1 MGEGPNGAAGNEE
14 ADKLA
19 AAGAAKQLPDDIDI
33 VAPQNFDFT
42 GLKYD
47 VPSLSPYI
55 HTPSQLTTSIREG
68 VGQLKTCPCHP
79 RGCKQTIGN

>member
-1 MGEGPNGAAGNEE
+1 MVRLVT
-14 ADKLA
+14 KKQTSWRQR
-19 AAGAAKQLPDDIDI
+19 AAKQLPDDIDI
-33 VAPQNFDFT
+33 VVPQNFDFT

-47 VPSLSPYI
+47 VPSLSPHI

-68 VGQLKTCPCHP
+68 VDQLRTCPCHP